1 MTVSLVSALFVA
13 SALIAVGAFVA
24 AWRRELTSAL
34 AGVPVMLA
42 GAGTAFA
49 GISRFASRESAQLI
63 GQEMAVLLAI
73 VALAAV
79 ALGIGIAGRE
89 APR

>member
-1 MTVSLVSALFVA
+1 MTVSFVSVLFVA

-49 GISRFASRESAQLI
+49 GISRFASTEDAQLI